1 LATENLRKIIEEG
14 RDILC
19 IEETYNR
26 KQNCWLTTILK
37 SHRLRRRRKRAGIVI
52 NNKQVDTILIN
63 QLSDEDA
70 AVMKIKV
77 NNVTI
82 IVASMYLNINR
93 PIDIDMQKI
102 YATLANAKGV
112 GIIFTM
118 DGNSR

>member
-1 LATENLRKIIEEG
+1 
-14 RDILC
+14 
-19 IEETYNR
+19 
-26 KQNCWLTTILK
+26 
-37 SHRLRRRRKRAGIVI
+37 
-52 NNKQVDTILIN
+52 
-63 QLSDEDA
+63 
-70 AVMKIKV
+70 MKIKV